1 MQKIVKKDSRACEAW
16 TVAICIA
23 AAVAIYAVASAMS
36 GCATARAV
44 VGVVEAVGQ
53 DLEGAADG
61 MRSAEEE
68 GR

>member
-1 MQKIVKKDSRACEAW
+1 MQKIVKSDSRACEAW
-16 TVAICIA
+16 TVAVCIA
-23 AAVAIYAVASAMS
+23 TAVVIYAVASTMS

-53 DLEGAADG
+53 DVQGAADG